1 MRRNRFLLGLL
12 GFLLWSAAL
21 PARADTPDA
30 LQDAAAAALQK
41 LDQFAVKES
50 ARVKDAARTTR
61 DLGVQLNSI
70 AAQSAPLNDQLKNR
84 KSELEDKIDAIEEQI
99 QKLKVQADKLDVILT
114 KITELLPKFMSVAAD
129 DQGVEASQHILASI
143 VQDRTKAARLAD
155 AIARRS
161 SDEVGSLL
169 RHAFEGARVQVSA
182 MPEGQ
187 GATVNFRVG
196 NLIHCL
202 SADKRC
208 RGAAS
213 SLGRSASRDGPD
225 PEALLK
231 QLQSLLV
238 AANREATACNKRVEE
253 LLAKATAAQGGAPPT
268 GANRAVDLQRLMARL
283 VTLQSTASQLSR
295 DIAAAMDRVIRRA

>member
-1 MRRNRFLLGLL
+1 MRRNGFLLGLL
-12 GFLLWSAAL
+12 GLLFWSAAL

-30 LQDAAAAALQK
+30 IQDAAAAALQK

-50 ARVKDAARTTR
+50 ARVKDAARETR
-61 DLGVQLNSI
+61 DLGVQLNSV

-99 QKLKVQADKLDVILT
+99 KKLKAQADKLNTILT
-114 KITELLPKFMSVAAD
+114 KITELLPKFMNVAAD
-129 DQGVEASQHILASI
+129 DQGIEASQHILASI
-143 VQDRTKAARLAD
+143 VQDQTKAARLAD
-155 AIARRS
+155 AIGRRN
-161 SDEVGSLL
+161 SDEVSSLL

-187 GATVNFRVG
+187 GATVQFRVG
-196 NLIHCL
+196 NLVHCL

-213 SLGRSASRDGPD
+213 SLGKSASRDAPD

-231 QLQSLLV
+231 QLQSLLA
-238 AANREATACNKRVEE
+238 AANRETAASNKRVAD
-253 LLAKATAAQGGAPPT
+253 LLSTADTAPRGSAPIEP
-268 GANRAVDLQRLMARL
+268 NRAADLQRLIGRL
-283 VTLQSTASQLSR
+283 STLQSTASQLSR
-295 DIAAAMDRVIRRA
+295 DIAGAMDRVIARS